1 MAEIKKKGGAGLRG
15 QVAGQS
21 SICTVGVSGSG
32 LTYRGYDLIDL
43 ADNTSFE
50 EVSYLILHGK
60 LPNQTE
66 LDSYIARL
74 KGLRGLPDKLKNTL
88 ENIPKTANPMDV
100 LRTGCSMLGN
110 LEEEQNFTQQVDKA
124 ERMLSVFP
132 SIVNYWYHFSHNNKR
147 IEVQTDDDSI
157 GAHFL
162 HLLHGEKPNALNAK
176 VMNISLILYAEHE
189 FNASTFA
196 ARVCSSTLSDIHS
209 SVTSAIGTLRGPLH
223 GGANEAASAMINRWQ
238 NPDQAEAAIMQMLIN
253 KDLIMGFGHAVYT
266 KSDPRNEVIKKL
278 AKELSKAVGDKHLY
292 QVSERVESVM
302 LREKKLFANAD
313 FYHASAYEF
322 MNIPVKL
329 FTPIFVCARVTGWCA
344 HIFEQR
350 ANNRIIR
357 PNSEYIGPSPQKVIP
372 INDRS

>member
-278 AKELSKAVGDKHLY
+278 SKELSKAVGDKHLY

-372 INDRS
+372 IDNRS

>member
-60 LPNQTE
+60 LPNQAE
-66 LDSYIARL
+66 LDSYITRL

-110 LEEEQNFTQQVDKA
+110 LEEEQNFTQQVNKA

-162 HLLHGEKPNALNAK
+162 HVLHGEKPNALNAK